1 MVSEARMGE
10 EDEESEQLLLQQSIT
25 QDRPSFDL
33 EQDSP
38 QQATRVKHGGA
49 GKKTL
54 QTTKTLEL
62 KDMIG
67 KDRDLAGN
75 SITAP
80 NGGLL
85 FSH

>member
-1 MVSEARMGE
+1 MVSEARIGD
-10 EDEESEQLLLQQSIT
+10 EDEEHEEQLLQQSIT

-33 EQDSP
+33 EHESP
-38 QQATRVKHGGA
+38 QQATRVKHGA
-49 GKKTL
+49 PGKKTL
-54 QTTKTLEL
+54 QATKTLEL
-62 KDMIG
+62 KDVIG